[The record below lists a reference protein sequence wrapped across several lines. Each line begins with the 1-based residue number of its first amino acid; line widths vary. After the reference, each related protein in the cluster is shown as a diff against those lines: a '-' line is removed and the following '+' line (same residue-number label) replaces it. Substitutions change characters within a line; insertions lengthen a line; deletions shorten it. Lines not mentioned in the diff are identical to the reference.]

1 MPQKRS
7 KESGPKRI
15 QKRSKVQNG
24 SKHGLKKVQKGSKRV
39 QKGSQKD
46 PKRVQRVQKGFK
58 WVKKNPKRIQNRATI
73 ILRTD

>member
-7 KESGPKRI
+7 KDSGPKRI

-24 SKHGLKKVQKGSKRV
+24 SKHGLKKVQKGS
-39 QKGSQKD
+39 QKG